1 MLELRDVILNV
12 LRLAGPRGVN
22 RTMLVKLVYFTEL
35 EGWRRF
41 GRPVTGTPFRLYHY
55 GAWAPEVVYVA
66 EQESE
71 LIDHSYFVAFH
82 LEHNYKLKGHG
93 DVPGLPEEVE
103 QLIHDVFEEYSRKTA
118 ADVGA
123 LSKQTEP
130 MREATPGNRLDLSV
144 VAPRTPRLHVRNDRL
159 RDAFASLDLTQRGTR
174 QQLDERDLAEFEAW
188 APARRR
194 AARHA

>member
-66 EQESE
+66 EYESE
-71 LIDHSYFVAFH
+71 LIDHSHFQGFH
-82 LEHNYKLKGHG
+82 LEHNYKLKGDSG
-93 DVPGLPEEVE
+93 VPALPDEVE
-103 QLIHDVFEEYSRKTA
+103 QLLRDVFEQYSRKTA
-118 ADVGA
+118 AEVGA

-130 MREATPGNRLDLSV
+130 MQEATPGNRLDLSV
-144 VAPRTPRLHVRNDRL
+144 VAPRTPRLRVRSERL
-159 RDAFASLDLTQRGTR
+159 RDAFTSLDLSQRGTR
-174 QQLDERDLAEFEAW
+174 QQLNERDLVEFEAW

-194 AARHA
+194 AAGHA

>member
-1 MLELRDVILNV
+1 MLELKDVILNV

-22 RTMLVKLVYFTEL
+22 RTMLVKLAYFTEL

-66 EQESE
+66 ERDSE
-71 LIDHSYFVAFH
+71 LIEHSYFQGFH
-82 LEHNYKLKGHG
+82 LEHNYKLKGDE
-93 DVPGLPEEVE
+93 DVPPLPEEVE
-103 QLIHDVFEEYSRKTA
+103 QLIRDVFDQYSRMTA

-130 MREATPGNRLDLSV
+130 MQAATPGNRLDLSV
-144 VAPRTPRLHVRNDRL
+144 VAPRTPRLRVRSDRL
-159 RDAFASLDLTQRGTR
+159 HDAFASLDLSQRGTR
-174 QQLDERDLAEFEAW
+174 QQLDERDVAEFDAW

-194 AARHA
+194 AARQN